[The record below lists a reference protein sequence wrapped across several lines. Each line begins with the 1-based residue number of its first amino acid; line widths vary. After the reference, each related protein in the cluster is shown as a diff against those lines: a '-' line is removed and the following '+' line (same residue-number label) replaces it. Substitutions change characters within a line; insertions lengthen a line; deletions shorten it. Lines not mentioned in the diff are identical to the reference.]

1 MHEKKKL
8 QDTVMTVQS
17 VAITALGKTD
27 VEQGLEKCSS
37 AAAECFRWPI
47 NFDHILEFPNETR
60 KILFQ

>member
-8 QDTVMTVQS
+8 QDTVMAVRS
-17 VAITALGKTD
+17 EAITALGKAD

-37 AAAECFRWPI
+37 AAAECLRWPI
-47 NFDHILEFPNETR
+47 NFDRSLEFPNETG